1 LDDPEASVN
10 DRAVAIDL
18 LKNASISSGGVLPM
32 CQDTGTALVY
42 ARRGHNVLTDGNDYL
57 YIEEGIRRSFAED
70 NLRYSQLAPL
80 TTWTEVNTQ
89 TNLPAEI
96 EIGFSQGSH
105 YEFLFIAKGGGSAN
119 KTFLY
124 QETKELLRE
133 EVFLEFVE
141 DKLRSLGTAA
151 CPPYHLS
158 LVIGGPSA
166 DFAVKTAKLG
176 AAHALDTLPVE
187 GSNSGHGFRDLDLE
201 AKVLRVTQ
209 DLGIGAQFG
218 GKYFCHDVRV
228 VRLPRHTGSLPVALA
243 VSCSADRQAFG
254 RITSEGAFLEQLDKD
269 PARFLPDSLVA
280 SSAKPGAQEVEVNL
294 DVPMGRILL
303 QLEGLEVGTR
313 VNLTGRM
320 IVARDLAHAAMREGI
335 TKTGRL
341 PDYMLNH
348 PVYYAAPAKTPR
360 GLISGSFGP
369 TTAGRMD
376 GYVNEFQAL
385 GGSLVML
392 GKGNRSSAVADAC
405 KKNLGFY
412 LATVGGPAAL
422 IAQDNIR
429 SLAVIDCKELGLEAV
444 YAIDVVSFPAY
455 IVIDSQGTDFFASMR
470 KTPLQL
476 GATRTEVK

>member
-1 LDDPEASVN
+1 
-10 DRAVAIDL
+10 
-18 LKNASISSGGVLPM
+18 
-32 CQDTGTALVY
+32 
-42 ARRGHNVLTDGNDYL
+42 
-57 YIEEGIRRSFAED
+57 
-70 NLRYSQLAPL
+70 
-80 TTWTEVNTQ
+80 
-89 TNLPAEI
+89 
-96 EIGFSQGSH
+96 
-105 YEFLFIAKGGGSAN
+105 
-119 KTFLY
+119 
-124 QETKELLRE
+124 
-133 EVFLEFVE
+133 
-141 DKLRSLGTAA
+141 
-151 CPPYHLS
+151 
-158 LVIGGPSA
+158 VIGGPSA

-294 DVPMGRILL
+294 DVPMDRILL